1 MIRRLRGGFATM
13 LGLGLVLGLMFVLP
27 GQACDVQSFFISP
40 QSATSAHAAI
50 VQAIDRATETLEIA
64 LPSFTSDVLGQAVIR
79 AFRRGVSV
87 RVILAS
93 GQENEIGSEYSSLLE
108 AGVTVIQTPRTAP
121 FHHRFAVIDGAIVV
135 TGSYEWLD
143 PESVRRYDTALIIDC
158 TDATSGDLSTAS
170 SFLDTF
176 NSLWAEFLAAQP
188 DTALDLEGG
197 ALIPVVIH
205 NLDLTKQCIEL
216 LNLSPSPIDIAGWAL
231 ADLEGEY
238 VFPEETLLLPDD
250 PYMICIDL
258 FNPANDLL
266 ALHLDPAGDEVFLI
280 TPDGEIVDEVIW

>member
-1 MIRRLRGGFATM
+1 MFRQLCGGFAII
-13 LGLGLVLGLMFVLP
+13 LGLVFALA
-27 GQACDVQSFFISP
+27 GQACDVQSYFVSP

-50 VQAIDRATETLEIA
+50 VQAIDSATGTLDIA

-79 AFRRGVSV
+79 AFRRGLSV

-93 GQENEIGSEYSSLLE
+93 GQENEIGSQYTTLFE
-108 AGVTVIQTPRTAP
+108 ARVPVIQTPRTAP

-143 PESVRRYDTALIIDC
+143 PGSVRRYDTVLIIDC
-158 TDATSGDLSTAS
+158 TDSAGESQSTAS
-170 SFLDTF
+170 AFLETF
-176 NSLWAEFLAAQP
+176 DSLWTEFLAAQP
-188 DTALDLEGG
+188 DAALDLVGG

-205 NLDLTKQCIEL
+205 NVDLTEQCIEL
-216 LNLSPSPIDIAGWAL
+216 LNLSLSPIDIEGWAL

-250 PYMICIDL
+250 PYMICIET
-258 FNPANDLL
+258 FNPERDLL
-266 ALHLDPAGDEVFLI
+266 ALYLDPDHDEIFLV
-280 TPDGEIVDEVIW
+280 TPEGEIVAEVIW

>member
-1 MIRRLRGGFATM
+1 MIKQLCG
-13 LGLGLVLGLMFVLP
+13 GLVIILGFVFAVS
-27 GQACDVQSFFISP
+27 GQACDVQTFFASP
-40 QSATSAHAAI
+40 QSTTSGTSGTLAHAAI
-50 VQAIDRATETLEIA
+50 VQAIDRAREALDIA

-87 RVILAS
+87 RAILAS
-93 GQENEIGSEYSSLLE
+93 GQENEIGSEYAKLLE
-108 AGVTVIQTPRTAP
+108 AGVPIIEAPRTAP

-143 PESVRRYDTALIIDC
+143 RASVSRYDTVLIIDC
-158 TDATSGDLSTAS
+158 TDSTSGTISTAF
-170 SFLDTF
+170 SFLETF
-176 NSLWAEFLAAQP
+176 NTLWAEFLAAQP
-188 DTALDLEGG
+188 DIALDLVSG

-205 NLDLTKQCIEL
+205 NVDLTAQCIEL

-250 PYMICIDL
+250 PYMICIEV
-258 FNPANDLL
+258 FNPESDLL
-266 ALHLDPAGDEVFLI
+266 ALYLDPDRDEVFLI
-280 TPDGEIVDEVIW
+280 TPEGKIVAEVIW

>member
-1 MIRRLRGGFATM
+1 MFKQLCGWFAIIFGFVFA
-13 LGLGLVLGLMFVLP
+13 LA
-27 GQACDVQSFFISP
+27 GQACDVQSYFVSP

-50 VQAIDRATETLEIA
+50 VQAIDSATETLDIA

-79 AFRRGVSV
+79 AFRRGLSV

-93 GQENEIGSEYSSLLE
+93 GQENEIGSEYTTLLE
-108 AGVTVIQTPRTAP
+108 ARVPVIQAPRTAP
-121 FHHRFAVIDGAIVV
+121 FHHRFAVLDGAIVV

-143 PESVRRYDTALIIDC
+143 PGSVRRYDTVLIIDC
-158 TDATSGDLSTAS
+158 TDSPGGSPSTAS
-170 SFLDTF
+170 AFLETF

-188 DTALDLEGG
+188 DAALDLVGG

-205 NLDLTKQCIEL
+205 NVDLAEQCIEL
-216 LNLSPSPIDIAGWAL
+216 LNLSPSPIDIEGWAL

-250 PYMICIDL
+250 PYMICIET
-258 FNPANDLL
+258 FNPEHDLL
-266 ALHLDPAGDEVFLI
+266 ALYLDPDRDEIFLV
-280 TPDGEIVDEVIW
+280 TPEGEIVAEVIW